1 MTDSNTAFK
10 GTETHSHG
18 SKLLGFS
25 ALVPGIGAALL
36 PAVTCP
42 ACWPA
47 YAGLL
52 SSLGLGFIDYSP
64 WLIPVTVVF
73 LAIALATLALEAY
86 KKRTYG
92 PLLLG
97 VIGST
102 VLVIGKFQFE
112 SEVAL
117 YIGVVLL
124 IGASGWN
131 AWPRKACRT
140 NPQNN
145 ACNCK

>member
-1 MTDSNTAFK
+1 MTDSNTAFQR
-10 GTETHSHG
+10 TATHSRG
-18 SKLLGFS
+18 SKLLGLS
-25 ALVPGIGAALL
+25 TLVPGIGAALL
-36 PAVTCP
+36 PTVTCP

-86 KKRTYG
+86 KKRAYG

>member
-1 MTDSNTAFK
+1 
-10 GTETHSHG
+10 
-18 SKLLGFS
+18 
-25 ALVPGIGAALL
+25 
-36 PAVTCP
+36 
-42 ACWPA
+42 
-47 YAGLL
+47 L